1 MTKLDLGGT
10 AIWHDQSSR
19 IQSPPEAPLRYRWLV
34 DDVPLE
40 AKNARMRAALAV
52 YREIAAELNADAE
65 SALVVSNCG
74 SALIKFCHRIAAAS
88 PVPMCI
94 YMQLPCIHPSFISV
108 AGRRSVAA

>member
-19 IQSPPEAPLRYRWLV
+19 IQWPPEAPLRYRQLV

-40 AKNARMRAALAV
+40 LKNARMRAALAV
-52 YREIAAELNADAE
+52 YREIAAELNAE

-94 YMQLPCIHPSFISV
+94 YMQLP
-108 AGRRSVAA
+108 

>member
-1 MTKLDLGGT
+1 MLQALSD
-10 AIWHDQSSR
+10 S
-19 IQSPPEAPLRYRWLV
+19 V

-52 YREIAAELNADAE
+52 YREIATELNA
-65 SALVVSNCG
+65 ALVVSNCG

-94 YMQLPCIHPSFISV
+94 YMQLPWHDLH
-108 AGRRSVAA
+108 